1 MCDVTVGNN
10 AAFNPAGCVAKK
22 GYDQASVLGSN
33 ECCRSDVRRRFTVR
47 LGRIDHREIG
57 NVMGLLDSAKEKA
70 ATALLNAE
78 KNITVRTTEAERAK
92 SSLNQIMQAADDKQV
107 ANRSA
112 QEAEIKEL
120 QLQLKDSQSKLDAD
134 KLASDVAHKLTDL
147 PLISGPTEPIRQSYA
162 AVVAQAQADTDQ
174 LQAQLSAA
182 KAARATPATPAGDES
197 AAVDAAKDR
206 VDRAN
211 SRLAMAQGRKQLAQ
225 KALDAVN
232 GMQSGE

>member
-1 MCDVTVGNN
+1 
-10 AAFNPAGCVAKK
+10 
-22 GYDQASVLGSN
+22 
-33 ECCRSDVRRRFTVR
+33 
-47 LGRIDHREIG
+47 
-57 NVMGLLDSAKEKA
+57 MGLLDSAKEKA

-78 KNITVRTTEAERAK
+78 NDITERTTEAEQAK
-92 SSLNQIMQAADDKQV
+92 SSLNQIMQASDDKHV

-120 QLQLKDSQSKLDAD
+120 QLQLKNAQSKLDAD
-134 KLASDVAHKLTDL
+134 KIASDLAHKLTDL
-147 PLISGPTEPIRQSYA
+147 PLISGPTERIRQSYA
-162 AVVAQAQADTDQ
+162 AVVAQDQADADQ

-182 KAARATPATPAGDES
+182 KAALATPDSDES

-211 SRLAMAQGRKQLAQ
+211 SRLAMARGRKQLAQ